1 MIGDSASSIA
11 EDPQGPKSS
20 ASSYYSSALH
30 NVIHGQ
36 RKGKSRK
43 EAFENLDIKKAEL
56 LSTGEIKLPNGK
68 IIGHRDYRH
77 IYRQRTRLPDQ
88 REAIVI
94 NKLAL
99 EYRKMQHAGDGIVMT
114 ANNGQGGKHF
124 DYQQQAEDQH
134 GKQRL
139 KFLRKKDKDSVAVG
153 CKNSTTMMKYFRI

>member
-11 EDPQGPKSS
+11 EEKDAPHSS
-20 ASSYYSSALH
+20 SSYRSNLDK
-30 NVIHGQ
+30 IMKG
-36 RKGKSRK
+36 RKQGKTRQ
-43 EAFENLDIKKAEL
+43 EAFANLDIKKAEL

-99 EYRKMQHAGDGIVMT
+99 EYRRASAAEGGAVVLSTLKGRPTDAQYQDDMKGPMSRWKFIHRAERDHMQIGV
-114 ANNGQGGKHF
+114 
-124 DYQQQAEDQH
+124 
-134 GKQRL
+134 
-139 KFLRKKDKDSVAVG
+139 
-153 CKNSTTMMKYFRI
+153 KNSKTMMKHFRIANNI